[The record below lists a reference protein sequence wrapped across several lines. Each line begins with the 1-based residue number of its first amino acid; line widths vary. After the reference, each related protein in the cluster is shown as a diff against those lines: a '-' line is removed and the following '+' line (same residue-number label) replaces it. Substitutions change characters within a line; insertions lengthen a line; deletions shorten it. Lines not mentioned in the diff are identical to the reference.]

1 MSADDRMDHVDD
13 LLPSYVAGTLDDAD
27 RRDVLRHLEV
37 CPHCRTRLAAW
48 RAVAGALREMD
59 DAVPEPSPLVL
70 ARALATVDGLEARR
84 AAPLSRT
91 TMRTRMRSA
100 IHLLREQGGVVP
112 RTLWIAVAAAML
124 VTAVAACLAP
134 TTLGGGRIL
143 SYTAPLV
150 SAVAVAGLVRPASRT
165 RAMVGTMVG
174 TNRAADVTT
183 RLAVLARFGLVV
195 AYIVALAV
203 VASGAVA
210 LTRGGSLWSL
220 GLLWLGPVL
229 LLAHLSLLLSL
240 LARPVAGATGA
251 CGLCLVHAVA
261 VLIGGE
267 SALSAIGLVARV
279 LWGTNPLVLAL
290 SGVMMLG
297 AIAYAPHATRST
309 P

>member
-1 MSADDRMDHVDD
+1 MSADDGTDHVDD
-13 LLPSYVAGTLDDAD
+13 LLPSYVAGTLGDAD
-27 RRDVLRHLEV
+27 RRDVLRHLES
-37 CPHCRTRLAAW
+37 CPRCRTRLAAW
-48 RAVAGALREMD
+48 RAVAGALREID
-59 DAVPEPSPLVL
+59 DAMPEPSPLVL

-84 AAPLSRT
+84 AAPLSRAT
-91 TMRTRMRSA
+91 LRTRMRSA

-134 TTLGGGRIL
+134 TTLSEGRIL
-143 SYTAPLV
+143 SYITPLV
-150 SAVAVAGLVRPASRT
+150 AAVGVAGLVRPAPRT
-165 RAMVGTMVG
+165 RPMVGTDGVVD
-174 TNRAADVTT
+174 APT

-210 LTRGGSLWSL
+210 LTRGGALWSL

-229 LLAHLSLLLSL
+229 LLAALSLLLSL
-240 LARPVAGATGA
+240 LARPVVGATGA

-267 SALSAIGLVARV
+267 SALSTVGLVARA
-279 LWGTNPLVLAL
+279 LWETSPLVLAL
-290 SGVMMLG
+290 SGVMILG
-297 AIAYAPHATRST
+297 AAAYVPRDVGLAS
-309 P
+309 